1 MSGIPRLFSFRS
13 PDGDCFKK
21 ALFMKFQNQA
31 KIPVD
36 RGIQSK
42 HARSLMIALLFGA
55 GIAQGQEVVLTAI
68 PDVVAAGTKIEF
80 IRDGFKGTEGPVQL
94 PDGSVAFTETQDA
107 RITRIAADNSIS
119 TYLENT
125 HGSNGL
131 GFTADGELVS
141 VQHQPTGV
149 GVIAPANKVR
159 TLADNYEGVPF
170 GRPNDIVV
178 GKRVG
183 IFFTDSGAV
192 QKPGEPP
199 VGKPA
204 VYHISAKGELKR
216 VVNDIERPNGIQLS
230 PDEKVLYVANTPGEH
245 IIAYDIGNDA
255 SLSGRR
261 NFAKLAGYTPN
272 DKGIY
277 SSGADGIAVDEKGRL
292 YVASN
297 AGVEVISSKGEALGV
312 IPLPKK
318 PQNLAFA
325 GKDKKTLYVV
335 GRGSAYKIALLT
347 PGFAGRAK

>member
-1 MSGIPRLFSFRS
+1 
-13 PDGDCFKK
+13 
-21 ALFMKFQNQA
+21 MKFQIQA

-36 RGIQSK
+36 RGIQPR

-55 GIAQGQEVVLTAI
+55 GIAQAQEVVPTAI
-68 PDVVAAGTKIEF
+68 SDVVAAGTKIEF

-125 HGSNGL
+125 HNSNGL
-131 GFTADGELVS
+131 GFTAGGELVS
-141 VQHQPTGV
+141 VQHQPTRV
-149 GVIAPANKVR
+149 GVIAPADKVR
-159 TLADNYEGVPF
+159 TLADNFEGLAF

-183 IFFTDSGAV
+183 IFFTDSGAA
-192 QKPGEPP
+192 QKPDQPP

-204 VYHISAKGELKR
+204 VYQITPKGELKR
-216 VVNDIERPNGIQLS
+216 VANDIERPNGIQLS

-245 IIAYDIGNDA
+245 VIAYDIGSDGN
-255 SLSGRR
+255 LGGKR
-261 NFAKLAGYTPN
+261 NFARLAGYA
-272 DKGIY
+272 KGDNGNF
-277 SSGADGIAVDEKGRL
+277 SSGADGLAVDEKGRL
-292 YVASN
+292 YVTSN
-297 AGVEVISSKGEALGV
+297 AGVEVFSAKGDALGV
-312 IPLPKK
+312 IPIPKK
-318 PQNLAFA
+318 PQNIAFA
-325 GKDKKTLYVV
+325 GQDKKTLYVV

>member
-1 MSGIPRLFSFRS
+1 
-13 PDGDCFKK
+13 
-21 ALFMKFQNQA
+21 MKFQNQA
-31 KIPVD
+31 KKQAD
-36 RGIQSK
+36 RSIQPK

-55 GIAQGQEVVLTAI
+55 GFVQAQEAVPTAI

-107 RITRIAADNSIS
+107 RITRIAADGSVS
-119 TYLENT
+119 SYLENSN
-125 HGSNGL
+125 GSNGL
-131 GFTADGELVS
+131 GFAANGELLS
-141 VQHQPTGV
+141 VQQVKPRV
-149 GVIAPANKVR
+149 GVIAPADKVR

-183 IFFTDSGAV
+183 IFFTDSGGA

-204 VYHISAKGELKR
+204 VYQITPKGELKR
-216 VVNDIERPNGIQLS
+216 VANDIERPNGIQLS

-245 IIAYDIGNDA
+245 VIAYDIGPDG
-255 SLSGRR
+255 SLGQRR
-261 NFAKLAGYTPN
+261 NFARLTGYA
-272 DKGIY
+272 KGDNGNY
-277 SSGADGIAVDEKGRL
+277 SSGADGLAVDEKGRL
-292 YVASN
+292 YVTSN
-297 AGVEVISSKGEALGV
+297 AGVEVFSARGDALGV
-312 IPLPKK
+312 IPIPKK
-318 PQNLAFA
+318 PQNIAFA
-325 GKDKKTLYVV
+325 GQDKKTLYVV